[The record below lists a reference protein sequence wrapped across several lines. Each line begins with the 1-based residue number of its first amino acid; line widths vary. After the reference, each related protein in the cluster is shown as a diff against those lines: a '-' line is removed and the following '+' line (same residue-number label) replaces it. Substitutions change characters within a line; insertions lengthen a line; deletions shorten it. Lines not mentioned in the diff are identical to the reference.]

1 MGVYL
6 GTMLN
11 CDHFNEKNLGS
22 VLIRREK
29 SSEIIAVYGADII
42 LRNIVD
48 CFLMLVLCSE
58 IFYDDKLR
66 PVKNF

>member
-1 MGVYL
+1 MGVYP

-29 SSEIIAVYGADII
+29 TLGIAAVYGSDII

-48 CFLMLVLCSE
+48 
-58 IFYDDKLR
+58 
-66 PVKNF
+66 